1 MINDRN
7 ADRTSKLRIRIL
19 SDGTLFFAREMG
31 CTVANLDDH
40 PLNDNSTAT
49 PKNENEARKSWPE
62 EHGGLI
68 FLIIVV
74 SVISFIIL
82 YDSCMG

>member
-1 MINDRN
+1 M
-7 ADRTSKLRIRIL
+7 AKQ
-19 SDGTLFFAREMG
+19 
-31 CTVANLDDH
+31 DDH
-40 PLNDNSTAT
+40 PANDDST
-49 PKNENEARKSWPE
+49 PISRKENRARERWAE

-74 SVISFIIL
+74 SLISFVIL

>member
-7 ADRTSKLRIRIL
+7 GDRTSKPCIRIL
-19 SDGTLFFAREMG
+19 SDGTLFFPRERGHTM
-31 CTVANLDDH
+31 AKLDDH
-40 PLNDNSTAT
+40 PLNEDSTPT
-49 PKNENEARKSWPE
+49 PKSENKARRSWAQ

-74 SVISFIIL
+74 SVISFVIL
-82 YDSCMG
+82 YDSCIG

>member
-7 ADRTSKLRIRIL
+7 GDRSSEPRIRIL
-19 SDGTLFFAREMG
+19 SAVTLFFARERGHIM
-31 CTVANLDDH
+31 AKLDDH
-40 PLNDNSTAT
+40 PLNEDSTPT
-49 PKNENEARKSWPE
+49 PKKENRAWKSWPE

-74 SVISFIIL
+74 SVISLVIL
-82 YDSCMG
+82 YEFCMG

>member
-7 ADRTSKLRIRIL
+7 GDRASKPRIRIL
-19 SDGTLFFAREMG
+19 SDGTLFFARERGHTMAKLEG
-31 CTVANLDDH
+31 H
-40 PLNDNSTAT
+40 PLNEDSTPT
-49 PKNENEARKSWPE
+49 PKNENKARRSWAE
-62 EHGGLI
+62 QHGGLI

-74 SVISFIIL
+74 SVISFIVM

>member
-7 ADRTSKLRIRIL
+7 GDRSSKPRIRIL
-19 SDGTLFFAREMG
+19 SDGTLFFARERG
-31 CTVANLDDH
+31 HTVVNLDDQ
-40 PLNDNSTAT
+40 PLNEDSTPT
-49 PKNENEARKSWPE
+49 PKNENKARRSWAE
-62 EHGGLI
+62 QHGGLI